1 LVSNIPRGLDVVSQA
16 FSSDVGVDNDP
27 IQFNGGYVWYD
38 VLGITPSRERSLDE
52 VRPQVEARW
61 RDDQIAS
68 RLRTKATEMVQKLD
82 QGGNLADEAAAAGLK
97 VETASG
103 FKRDATPP
111 GLPASV
117 VAAAFRTAKDG
128 AGQTP
133 GTGTNEWIVFRVTD
147 ISVPPLDLA
156 SDDIK
161 KLKETLQRGLND
173 ELISQYVVKLESE
186 IGTTINEAAF
196 AQVTGANN

>member
-1 LVSNIPRGLDVVSQA
+1 VVSQA
-16 FSSDVGVDNDP
+16 FTSDVGVDNDP

-52 VRPQVEARW
+52 VKDQVEARW
-61 RDDQIAS
+61 REDQIAG
-68 RLRTKATEMVQKLD
+68 RLRTKATDMVQKLD
-82 QGGNLADEAAAAGLK
+82 QGGNLADEATGAGSK
-97 VETASG
+97 VETAAG

-111 GLPASV
+111 GVPASV

-133 GTGTNEWIVFRVTD
+133 GAGPSEWIVFRVTD
-147 ISVPPLDLA
+147 ISAPPVDLA

-161 KLKETLQRGLND
+161 KMKETPSTRRPSRRSRAPTAIID
-173 ELISQYVVKLESE
+173 
-186 IGTTINEAAF
+186 A
-196 AQVTGANN
+196 